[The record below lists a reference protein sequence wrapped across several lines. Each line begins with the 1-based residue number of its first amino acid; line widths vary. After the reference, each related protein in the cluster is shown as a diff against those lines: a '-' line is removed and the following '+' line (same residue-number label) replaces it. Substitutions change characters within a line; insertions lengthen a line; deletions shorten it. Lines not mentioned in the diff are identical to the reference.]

1 MGKPKYILLVRHGE
15 SEGNCDKLVNRH
27 TPNHKIC
34 LTEQGHEQATQAG
47 AVLKEFLS
55 QLKEREKGEVNPR
68 SVMFYTSPYLRARQT
83 CEDIIKGIKDVP
95 GVDYRVREETRMR
108 EQDFGNFQSTPE
120 ETEQIWEQRAH
131 YGHFFFRIPHGESA
145 ADVYDRIASFNES
158 LYRKFENDSFPN
170 VLVLVTHGIWARVF
184 LMKWFRWSYEE
195 FESLRNIP
203 HCQFL
208 VMKQVAN
215 KAYQLKTPLRKWDDL
230 PDSDV
235 DEEVA
240 KEFTQ
245 EVTFN
250 TKSNMSH
257 PEDLDISSILRAQRD
272 AIKENRKKDQEIK
285 QLYQQSMGK
294 YSDCHRILGDNSVFN
309 SRENVPLYVERNSDH
324 SSIQS

>member
-55 QLKEREKGEVNPR
+55 QLKESKKGEVNPR

-145 ADVYDRIASFNES
+145 ADVYDRIASFN
-158 LYRKFENDSFPN
+158 
-170 VLVLVTHGIWARVF
+170 
-184 LMKWFRWSYEE
+184 
-195 FESLRNIP
+195 
-203 HCQFL
+203 
-208 VMKQVAN
+208 
-215 KAYQLKTPLRKWDDL
+215 
-230 PDSDV
+230 
-235 DEEVA
+235 
-240 KEFTQ
+240 
-245 EVTFN
+245 
-250 TKSNMSH
+250 
-257 PEDLDISSILRAQRD
+257 
-272 AIKENRKKDQEIK
+272 
-285 QLYQQSMGK
+285 
-294 YSDCHRILGDNSVFN
+294 
-309 SRENVPLYVERNSDH
+309 
-324 SSIQS
+324 